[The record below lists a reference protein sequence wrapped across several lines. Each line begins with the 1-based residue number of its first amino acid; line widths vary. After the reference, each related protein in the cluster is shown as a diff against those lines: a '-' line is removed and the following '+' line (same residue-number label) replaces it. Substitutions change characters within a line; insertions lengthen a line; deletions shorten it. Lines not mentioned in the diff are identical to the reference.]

1 MVQLIVFSLEQPGG
15 IFYYSKVKTT
25 DLVNGLEIRRRSKRG
40 DGVQRDLDLKR
51 IRDISDYLS
60 TADAILPTP
69 LVISVETAELA
80 TDTNGTQTL
89 HIESNAN
96 GHWGEIIDGQHRYE
110 GLLTTNSFNAYEI
123 PVCIFVDLAIED
135 KATVFAT
142 INSTQVKVP
151 KSYIYDLFD
160 YTDANVPAKFCHDV
174 CKTLN
179 YDPDGPLTRRVKML
193 GRKLDDSEVLSQ
205 GALVDAMIPLITTTV
220 KQDDKDA
227 RAGVPL
233 RIDPLPPLRP
243 LYVEASTVVFAKV
256 VRNFLEALRV
266 VSGDNWERYALR
278 SIGIKVFMRLLGH
291 LAKEGM
297 RHGNLSR
304 EYFFGQLSKIQPE
317 VHACTTTEG
326 TNKKAEEETVSR
338 LIAALAATTSS
349 GP

>member
-1 MVQLIVFSLEQPGG
+1 MLRLNVFPLEQPGG
-15 IFYYSKVKTT
+15 TFYYAKVKTA

-40 DGVQRDLDLKR
+40 DGVQRDLDIRR
-51 IRDISDYLS
+51 IRDIGDYLS

-69 LVISVETAELA
+69 LVISVEKAELV
-80 TDTNGTQTL
+80 TDANGTQIL

-110 GLLTTNSFNAYEI
+110 GLLTTKSFNSYEI

-160 YTDANVPAKFCHDV
+160 YTDSNVPAKFCHDV

-205 GALVDAMIPLITTTV
+205 GALVDSMIPLITSDV

-227 RAGVPL
+227 RAGLPL
-233 RIDPLPPLRP
+233 RDDPVPPLRP
-243 LYVEASTVVFAKV
+243 LYAEASTVVFAKV

-278 SIGIKVFMRLLGH
+278 SIGVKVFMRLLGH

-297 RHGNLSR
+297 QHGNLSR
-304 EYFFGQLSKIQPE
+304 DYFLGHLSKIQPE
-317 VHACTTTEG
+317 IQACTTTQG
-326 TNKKAEEETVSR
+326 TNKKAEEETVNR
-338 LIAALAATTSS
+338 LIAALAAATPS
-349 GP
+349 